1 MAEGNLISPRDI
13 LAQFEQKFIDA
24 LQKSLE
30 DNDRLVAGVLWQS
43 IKASTSV
50 YGQKIELSISMEDY
64 WKFVN
69 AGVDGTES
77 KHGSK
82 YKFKNDGK
90 PANIKGILKFIANR
104 GITPAMSISRQRT
117 LEKVKGKGKLSNKIR
132 KGLKQKNK
140 ADALK
145 SLAFAIGKN
154 VKKKGIK
161 PTFFASEVM
170 EGNLIK
176 QFRKE
181 LSESV
186 GREIKIEIAKITNE

>member
-64 WKFVN
+64 WKWVEN
-69 AGVDGTES
+69 GRS
-77 KHGSK
+77 KGAK
-82 YKFKNDGK
+82 Q
-90 PANIKGILKFIANR
+90 PPLKAMLKHIANR
-104 GITPAMSISRQRT
+104 GERWNPVAQKISRLR
-117 LEKVKGKGKLSNKIR
+117 KNK
-132 KGLKQKNK
+132 KGLEIKRGKPLSMDK
-140 ADALK
+140 ARK
-145 SLAFAIGKN
+145 SLAFLIARSIKKN
-154 VKKKGIK
+154 GIK